1 MAQIEQRIGKLER
14 QVRNWR
20 FAASAMMVIAVA
32 GLSIGASHHEIP
44 ETLQC
49 RNLQIVNESGEAV
62 VNLDHWALGG
72 RIDIRNADGKR
83 TTTIAQSDA
92 GNGMIRVYS
101 SEGQNLV
108 YAGAGK
114 DTNGGLIAV
123 YTASGETLVSAG
135 SDDQGNGELEVHF
148 QDGKV
153 ATLKP

>member
-1 MAQIEQRIGKLER
+1 MTQIEQRLCKLER

-20 FAASAMMVIAVA
+20 FAASAMIVIAVA

-49 RNLQIVNESGEAV
+49 RNLQIVNESCEAV

-72 RIDIRNADGKR
+72 RIDIRNDADGKR

-123 YTASGETLVSAG
+123 SAG